1 MIVPL
6 DKKSVYEYSLVGD
19 EGEFKT
25 IFHLGYL
32 TARQKAAI
40 AIQTKKSTKETS
52 EDSIWWFDIIR
63 HALKG
68 WTNFKIADGTEYEYK
83 TEKIN
88 VSGFGEFE
96 CMALSCYEAFKLE
109 WIAELAG
116 KLYEINYPSDVE
128 KKTL

>member
-1 MIVPL
+1 MLVPM
-6 DKKSVYEYSLVGD
+6 DKNSVYEYSLVGD

-40 AIQTKKSTKETS
+40 AIQTKLTTKLTDEN
-52 EDSIWWFDIIR
+52 SIWWFDIVR

-68 WTNFKIADGTEYEYK
+68 WSNFKTVDGKEYEYK

-96 CMALSCYEAFKLE
+96 CMSLVCFEAFKLD